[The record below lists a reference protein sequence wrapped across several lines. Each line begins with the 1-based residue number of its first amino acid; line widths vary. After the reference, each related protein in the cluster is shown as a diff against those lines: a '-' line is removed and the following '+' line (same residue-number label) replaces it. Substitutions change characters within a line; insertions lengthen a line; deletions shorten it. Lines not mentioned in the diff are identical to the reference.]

1 MVTVVLKLTDTKL
14 ESSEDFS
21 LNYGKGFKLN
31 FSKQISNVCKREHNQ
46 IQVIKRFRHILSD
59 STKARLYKAFIMPR
73 TVVLSDISVLPEF
86 GKIITPR

>member
-1 MVTVVLKLTDTKL
+1 MVTVVLKLTDTGL
-14 ESSEDFS
+14 FQTQDFS
-21 LNYGKGFKLN
+21 LNYGKGFILN
-31 FSKQISNVCKREHNQ
+31 FSKQISNVCTREHNQ